1 MADLGAIGTQPGA
14 VRVIGYTN
22 GITWQDFQYT
32 AEQAGVLRNTI
43 LMGSIY
49 QVGGPYTSAAQ
60 IDNQGVIT
68 GKVLDNGAPV
78 VNQVVHLYL
87 RSNGEK
93 VLQWMTDASGD
104 FIFQG
109 LDRADYYQVALWKT
123 SYSPVLRVDIQP
135 SSNLHIDLYTMTAR
149 RPLVL
154 INGRITEAPDGTT
167 WAVGVPE
174 SPVSTYSANVGDG
187 SNVSY
192 TITHSLG
199 TRDLIVETR
208 DNNSPYGVVDVDWEA
223 TTTNAITITFQNAPS
238 TNRYRVNIIAV

>member
-1 MADLGAIGTQPGA
+1 VYLDTVPLANQIVWLHHRPTGNLLRKTFTDSSGYITIYGLEQTANVYYLTTIYGT
-14 VRVIGYTN
+14 
-22 GITWQDFQYT
+22 T
-32 AEQAGVLRNTI
+32 A
-43 LMGSIY
+43 
-49 QVGGPYTSAAQ
+49 
-60 IDNQGVIT
+60 
-68 GKVLDNGAPV
+68 K
-78 VNQVVHLYL
+78 
-87 RSNGEK
+87 
-93 VLQWMTDASGD
+93 
-104 FIFQG
+104 
-109 LDRADYYQVALWKT
+109 ALNINVT
-123 SYSPVLRVDIQP
+123 PTTFVEIQ
-135 SSNLHIDLYTMTAR
+135 LYTMTAR

-174 SPVSTYSANVGDG
+174 SAVSTYSANVGDG

-238 TNRYRVNIIAV
+238 TNRYRVNIIAL